1 MKIRGFLSILAAICC
16 SSVTH
21 VEAAPFKTYISEFK
35 VSSADTS
42 TDLPVMLQRMLA
54 SRLNPGQV
62 QLVDVKNQAELLISG
77 SYATFGKMFSI
88 DLSLYNTVSGKRTSL
103 FEQGSG
109 QDDIIPAMGRVAH
122 KVDAAIAL
130 YPPVQL
136 PQPLQ
141 PLTPPATQTL
151 PLTPVAAPSVSS
163 ALRQTGGYSIK
174 TPDLVAAAPSQS
186 WESAPL
192 EGVYSSLSVGQ
203 VRTTGEKEV
212 FIANTGT
219 VVMYLKGAELVKQDS
234 STVGLPAKILSM
246 DTADTD
252 RDGKTELY
260 VTILDRNTLVSRI
273 YTVEGSSLKL
283 TASNLPWLFRGIGST
298 LQTRTIYIQKMGLR
312 GEYLDGV
319 AELVKKGTRFEAG
332 AALKLPRFGT
342 VYRFNRIQDAKGN
355 HFFVVLDQDGYLR
368 VSTAQG
374 DEVWKS
380 ADKFGGSET
389 FFVHTGFTHLRS
401 TREKD
406 QQSFLEQR
414 LTVLPDG
421 ALLVPANTGGFNIGN
436 NRNYGKHA
444 FYAFQWTGSMFKEVW
459 HTQYSPSYLADYA
472 YIPDEHALLLLE
484 VTQKPGLSTKGKTI
498 LSIKNVE

>member
-1 MKIRGFLSILAAICC
+1 MKTWLQLGILACVLWCGINQ
-16 SSVTH
+16 
-21 VEAAPFKTYISEFK
+21 AAADPLKTFISEFK
-35 VSSADTS
+35 VSNADTS
-42 TDLPVMLQRMLA
+42 TDLPAMLQRMLA

-88 DLSLYNTVSGKRTSL
+88 DLTLHNTVNSKRTSL
-103 FEQGSG
+103 FEQGSD
-109 QDDIIPAMGRVAH
+109 QDDIIPAMGRVAQ
-122 KVDAAIAL
+122 KVNAAIAA
-130 YPPVQL
+130 YPPVQP
-136 PQPLQ
+136 PQQ
-141 PLTPPATQTL
+141 PAPPATQTL

-174 TPDLVAAAPSQS
+174 TPDVVASAPSQS

-283 TASNLPWLFRGIGST
+283 TASNLPWLFRGVGST
-298 LQTRTIYIQKMGLR
+298 LQTRTIYIQKMGLQ

-355 HFFVVLDQDGYLR
+355 QFFVVLDQDGYLR

-389 FFVHTGFTHLRS
+389 YFSHTGFTHLRS

-414 LTVLPDG
+414 LTVLPG
-421 ALLVPANTGGFNIGN
+421 GELLVPANTGGFNIGN

-472 YIPDEHALLLLE
+472 YFPDEHALLLLE
-484 VTQKPGLSTKGKTI
+484 VTQKPGLGTKGKTI